1 MRTMLKSKIHRARV
15 TQVDLDYEGSITID
29 RSLMEASDILPFERV
44 EVLNVNNGARFSTYA
59 IEGEA
64 NSGVIGINGAAA
76 RLVAKGDIVIILSY
90 CQVPDD
96 EAISITPS
104 IVRVDSQNRII
115 EPLSVAHL
123 RGWQSED
130 VGVEEKEKIVSTKY
144 EILNKRKEELDSY
157 HQNPNDVNGLNL
169 EI

>member
-1 MRTMLKSKIHRARV
+1 MRTMLKSKIHRARI

-44 EVLNVNNGARFSTYA
+44 EVLNVNNGARLSTYA

-64 NSGVIGINGAAA
+64 NSGIIGINGAAA

-96 EAISITPS
+96 EAISIIPS

-115 EPLSVAHL
+115 EPLSMVPKWDIIQESVAS
-123 RGWQSED
+123 RD
-130 VGVEEKEKIVSTKY
+130 
-144 EILNKRKEELDSY
+144 DF
-157 HQNPNDVNGLNL
+157 
-169 EI
+169 